1 MSMQNKPILIMA
13 GGTGGHI
20 YPALAIASRLKEK
33 NIPFLW
39 LGTKA
44 GLESKIVPKHGI
56 PLLTIAVS
64 GVRGKGIVRWVK
76 APFSLCLATLHA
88 IILLLRYKP
97 AIVLGMGGYVS
108 APGGFAAWLMR
119 IPLCLHEQNAV
130 AGLTNRL
137 LVPLAHTVMEAF
149 PETFA
154 PTAKTVHT
162 GNPVRKELLCID
174 APQERSKN
182 RLDDSLRVL
191 VLGGSL
197 GARTLNETMPNA
209 ISLLKDKVSLQVK
222 HQTGSQH
229 LAATQDIYQSLA
241 VSAEL
246 FAYIDDVQ
254 TVYAWAD
261 IVLCRA
267 GAMTVAE
274 ISAVGIASI
283 LVPYPYA
290 VDDHQTANAM
300 YLSDA
305 GAAILIHE
313 KELSGQKLASLL
325 QGFARKKSSLYAM
338 AKLCLSLSKPMATE
352 HVVEFCMRASK

>member
-1 MSMQNKPILIMA
+1 MQNKPILIMA

-20 YPALAIASRLKEK
+20 YPALAIANRLKEK

-39 LGTKA
+39 LGTKT
-44 GLESKIVPKHGI
+44 GLESTIVPQHGI
-56 PLLTIAVS
+56 PLLTIIFS
-64 GVRGKGIVRWVK
+64 GVRGKGILRWIK

-97 AIVLGMGGYVS
+97 AIVLGMGGYAS

-119 IPLCLHEQNAV
+119 IPLLLHEQNAV

-137 LVPLAHTVMEAF
+137 LAPLADTVMEAF
-149 PETFA
+149 PKTF
-154 PTAKTVHT
+154 TASVKAIHT
-162 GNPVRKELLCID
+162 GNPVRKDLLCID
-174 APQERSKN
+174 TPQNRAKN

-197 GARTLNETMPNA
+197 GAKTLNMTMPNVIA
-209 ISLLKDKVSLQVK
+209 LLNGKINLQVK

-229 LAATQDIYQSLA
+229 LAATKNIYQSLA

-246 FAYIDDVQ
+246 FAYIDDVK
-254 TVYAWAD
+254 TCYAWAD
-261 IVLCRA
+261 IVLCRS

-290 VDDHQTANAM
+290 MDDHQTANAM
-300 YLSDA
+300 YLSNA
-305 GAAILIHE
+305 GAAILMPE
-313 KELSGQKLASLL
+313 KELSSEKLANLL
-325 QGFARKKSSLYAM
+325 QHFAAKKSRLYDM
-338 AKLCLSLSKPMATE
+338 ANLCLPLSKPMATE
-352 HVVEFCMRASK
+352 HIVDFCMRGCND

>member
-1 MSMQNKPILIMA
+1 MA

-20 YPALAIASRLKEK
+20 YPALAIASLFKEK
-33 NIPFLW
+33 NIPCLW
-39 LGTKA
+39 LGTKK
-44 GLESKIVPKHGI
+44 GMESRIVPQHGI
-56 PLLTIAVS
+56 PFLTIAVS
-64 GVRGKGIVRWVK
+64 GLRGKGFVRWIK
-76 APFSLCLATLHA
+76 APFCLCLATLHA

-119 IPLCLHEQNAV
+119 IPLFLHEQNAV

-137 LVPLAHTVMEAF
+137 LAPLAHTVMEAF
-149 PETFA
+149 PNTFSA
-154 PTAKTVHT
+154 ATKAVHT
-162 GNPVRKELLCID
+162 GNPVRKDFFSGD
-174 APQERSKN
+174 APQEDSKN
-182 RLDDSLRVL
+182 RLDDGLRVL

-209 ISLLKDKVSLQVK
+209 IALLNKKINLQVK
-222 HQTGSQH
+222 HQTGSQNF
-229 LAATQDIYQSLA
+229 ATTQNIYQSLG

-254 TVYAWAD
+254 KFYAWAD
-261 IVLCRA
+261 IILCRA

-274 ISAVGIASI
+274 ISAVGVASI

-300 YLSDA
+300 YLSNA
-305 GAAILIHE
+305 NAAILLPE
-313 KELSGQKLASLL
+313 KELSGEKLASLL
-325 QGFARKKSSLYAM
+325 ADFSDKKSSLDAM
-338 AKLCLSLSKPMATE
+338 AKLSFSLSKPLATE
-352 HVVEFCMRASK
+352 QVVKFCMQGI